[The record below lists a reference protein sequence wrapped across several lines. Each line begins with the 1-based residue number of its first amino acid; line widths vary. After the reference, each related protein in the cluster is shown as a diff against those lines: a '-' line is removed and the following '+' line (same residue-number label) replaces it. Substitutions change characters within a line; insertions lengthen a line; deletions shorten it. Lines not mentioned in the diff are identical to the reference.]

1 MKMLFIENRMVY
13 NKGTINRMEEH
24 VMGTWDDLKG
34 SLFAAGR
41 DVSQKAKEVSEMA
54 KIKMDIRTKEDFI
67 EKQFAS
73 LGRAY
78 YEANKDAAAAD
89 DVEQFAVIKEAI
101 DEIARME
108 QQLLDIQGVVLCPNC
123 GKKSPIGTSFC
134 SDCGSKLDDIVVDA
148 TVVSEEPVA
157 EEMFEEEPVEAAEE
171 VVVEEVVEET
181 TEE

>member
-1 MKMLFIENRMVY
+1 
-13 NKGTINRMEEH
+13 
-24 VMGTWDDLKG
+24 MGTWDDLKG

-54 KIKMDIRTKEDFI
+54 KIKMDIRTKEDFV

-78 YEANKDAAAAD
+78 YEANKDEAAAG

-108 QQLLDIQGVVLCPNC
+108 QQLLDIQGVVLCPSC
-123 GKKSPIGTSFC
+123 GKKSPIGTCFC
-134 SDCGSKLDDIVVDA
+134 SDCGTKLEEAVSEEVVVDA
-148 TVVSEEPVA
+148 EVVSEEEVT
-157 EEMFEEEPVEAAEE
+157 EEPVEDAQE
-171 VVVEEVVEET
+171 VVVEEVTEET
-181 TEE
+181 TEV

>member
-1 MKMLFIENRMVY
+1 
-13 NKGTINRMEEH
+13 
-24 VMGTWDDLKG
+24 MGAWDDLKG

-41 DVSQKAKEVSEMA
+41 DVSQKAKEVSEIA
-54 KIKMDIRTKEDFI
+54 KIKMDIRTKEDFV

-78 YEANKDAAAAD
+78 YEANKDAATAD

-101 DEIARME
+101 EEIARME

-123 GKKSPIGTSFC
+123 GKKSPVGTSFC
-134 SDCGSKLDDIVVDA
+134 CDCGSKLDDIIVDA
-148 TVVSEEPVA
+148 TVVSEEPV
-157 EEMFEEEPVEAAEE
+157 EEEIFEEESVEVTEE
-171 VVVEEVVEET
+171 VVTEEVVEET

>member
-1 MKMLFIENRMVY
+1 MVY
-13 NKGTINRMEEH
+13 NRLIKNQME
-24 VMGTWDDLKG
+24 VNAMGAWDDLKG

-41 DVSQKAKEVSEMA
+41 DVSQKAKEVSEIA
-54 KIKMDIRTKEDFI
+54 KIKMDIRTKEDFV

-78 YEANKDAAAAD
+78 YEANKDAAAAS

-134 SDCGSKLDDIVVDA
+134 SDCGTKLEEVIVDA
-148 TVVSEEPVA
+148 EVVSEEVV
-157 EEMFEEEPVEAAEE
+157 EEEPVVE
-171 VVVEEVVEET
+171 VVDVVVEET

>member
-1 MKMLFIENRMVY
+1 
-13 NKGTINRMEEH
+13 
-24 VMGTWDDLKG
+24 MGTWDDLKG

-54 KIKMDIRTKEDFI
+54 RIKMDIRTKEDFI

-78 YEANKDAAAAD
+78 YEANKDEASAG

-123 GKKSPIGTSFC
+123 GKKSPIGTCFC
-134 SDCGSKLDDIVVDA
+134 SDCGTKLEEVVVDA
-148 TVVSEEPVA
+148 EVVSEETVV
-157 EEMFEEEPVEAAEE
+157 EEPTADE
-171 VVVEEVVEET
+171 VAEEVVEET
-181 TEE
+181 PEE